1 MEYEEGNLETKWLD
15 TWFISPVSCWEHVN
29 SESSY
34 KSANNLPEIW
44 PPGRRGV
51 CMGGP
56 RLDSEYDSRWTI
68 CVAFFVL
75 SYVLKWTIMSL
86 HSGQGHMIYELWI
99 MIMTKRCKR
108 CVTLDAWRGD
118 FTSIFDAREKQNCI
132 IITRINKQC
141 MLHVASRLWGLR
153 GPSVLPT
160 ALAKRTH
167 AGFVAS
173 WIMRITRYH
182 FYQRS

>member
-1 MEYEEGNLETKWLD
+1 MT
-15 TWFISPVSCWEHVN
+15 TW
-29 SESSY
+29 
-34 KSANNLPEIW
+34 KA
-44 PPGRRGV
+44 RGLY
-51 CMGGP
+51 GGAQA
-56 RLDSEYDSRWTI
+56 RQRIRSRWTI